1 MGSNQGRSIVISLQ
15 RLLAR
20 WRTNSNFKKLSLSQ
34 QDAMLGILTAAILAD
49 GEVEEH
55 ELEEL
60 GEVVSMMEWQGDP
73 RVLLDNAPID
83 ALTDPARL
91 SELGVALEQDWLR
104 EEAYYISARIVASD
118 REIQPTE
125 RAFLEQLVAS
135 LQIPAARLR
144 TITQKLL
151 QETEF

>member
-1 MGSNQGRSIVISLQ
+1 MISLQ

-20 WRTNSNFKKLSLSQ
+20 WRTNSNFKKLTTAQ
-34 QDAMLGILTAAILAD
+34 QDALLGILTAAILAD

-60 GEVVSMMEWQGDP
+60 GEVVSMMQWQGDP
-73 RVLLDNAPID
+73 SLLLQDAPIEE
-83 ALTDPARL
+83 LTSPARL
-91 SELGVALEQDWLR
+91 GTLGDALGEEWLR

-118 REIQPTE
+118 REVQPSE
-125 RAFLEQLVAS
+125 RVFLEQLVTS
-135 LQIPAARLR
+135 LGIPPARLR

-151 QETEF
+151 QETDF